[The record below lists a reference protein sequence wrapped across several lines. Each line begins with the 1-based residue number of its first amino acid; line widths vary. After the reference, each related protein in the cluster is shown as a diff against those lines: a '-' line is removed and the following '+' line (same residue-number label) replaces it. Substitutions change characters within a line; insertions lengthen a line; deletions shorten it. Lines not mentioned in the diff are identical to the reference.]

1 MTPLPPPAPP
11 VPPASANPAEERRS
25 GSDRRTVFD
34 RRSGEDRRAEAGHV
48 PASPLPLGQLFPHA
62 RFSETEA
69 AKRVAAIEAHRRELG
84 SRLGRNVGAVV
95 AAVDYLLNI
104 SRDLVAPTIVEHD
117 ALELLEHR
125 SITDPLTGLFNRY
138 HFDATL
144 KREIARC
151 SRYGAPLSLLL
162 VDVDR
167 LKPLNDRHGHPAGDR
182 ALGRVAAAIQKSLR
196 STDIASR
203 IGGDEF
209 AIILPDTDAVAGLLV
224 ATRIRR
230 NVLSTPRGGDAI
242 ASDATTMVTVSGG
255 LAELPRGAAPA
266 SASHLMAA
274 ADLAL
279 YAAKNSGGNCVV
291 QRELQTD
298 ASTDE

>member
-1 MTPLPPPAPP
+1 
-11 VPPASANPAEERRS
+11 VSANSSGERRS
-25 GSDRRTVFD
+25 GSDRRTLAE
-34 RRSGEDRRAEAGHV
+34 RRSGVDRRADVERA
-48 PASPLPLGQLFPHA
+48 PLASPLPLGRLFPHA
-62 RFSETEA
+62 QFTESEA
-69 AKRVAAIEAHRRELG
+69 AKRVEAIEAHRRELG
-84 SRLGRNVGAVV
+84 SRLGRNVGPVV

-117 ALELLEHR
+117 ALELLEQR

-144 KREIARC
+144 KRETARC
-151 SRYGAPLSLLL
+151 RRYGAPVSLLL

-167 LKPLNDRHGHPAGDR
+167 LKALNDRHGHQAGDR
-182 ALGRVAAAIQKSLR
+182 ALSRVAAAIQSSLR
-196 STDIASR
+196 TTDIASR

-230 NVLSTPRGGDAI
+230 NVLASPRGDAI
-242 ASDATTMVTVSGG
+242 AADATTTVTVSGG
-255 LAELPRGAAPA
+255 LAELPRGVARGSAAQI
-266 SASHLMAA
+266 MAA

-291 QRELQTD
+291 QRELQAD
-298 ASTDE
+298 EWTDE

>member
-1 MTPLPPPAPP
+1 MTPQPPSVSTHP
-11 VPPASANPAEERRS
+11 SEERRS
-25 GSDRRTVFD
+25 GADRRTGPP
-34 RRSGEDRRAEAGHV
+34 RRSEVDRRAESDHTEK
-48 PASPLPLGQLFPHA
+48 GQLVPLQQVFPHA
-62 RFSETEA
+62 RLSEREA
-69 AKRVAAIEAHRRELG
+69 ADRAAAIEAHRRELG

-95 AAVDYLLNI
+95 AAVDYMLNI
-104 SRDLVAPTIVEHD
+104 SGDLVAPTIVEHE

-151 SRYGAPLSLLL
+151 RRYGAPLSLLL

-167 LKPLNDRHGHPAGDR
+167 LKPLNDRHGHQAGDR
-182 ALGRVAAAIQKSLR
+182 ALGRVAAAIQRSLR

-230 NVLSTPRGGDAI
+230 GVLSAPQTDEIAPDA
-242 ASDATTMVTVSGG
+242 ATMVTVSGG
-255 LAELPRGAAPA
+255 LAELPRAAARATA
-266 SASHLMAA
+266 SQLMAA

-291 QRELQTD
+291 QREPQAD
-298 ASTDE
+298 VSTDE